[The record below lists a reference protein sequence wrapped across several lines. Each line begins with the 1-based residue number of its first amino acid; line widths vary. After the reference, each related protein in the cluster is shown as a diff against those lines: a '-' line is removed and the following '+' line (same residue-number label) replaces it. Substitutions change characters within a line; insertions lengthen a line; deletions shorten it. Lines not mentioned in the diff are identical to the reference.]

1 MRVGAEAKRH
11 QVDVEAPFSA
21 DGLLDIRTFSDF
33 LLGQSAS
40 QNGSPT
46 GSSNVSLS
54 NGSSGLFRKD
64 ERYTDFA
71 AFLQDDVKV
80 RPWLT
85 VNAGLRYEIFGAPSD
100 IDGRLVT
107 FDPEIASRTAPSDG
121 TLSGF
126 VVPSNFRGDVPA
138 GVIRSSIEGL
148 FPTRHHDVSPRLGFV
163 LRVAN
168 RPTVLLRGGYG
179 IYFDRLSAGL
189 AENLLAQEP
198 FSTFQ
203 FFAGASNGGATLQ
216 QPFTPLLP
224 VNSSYPLFSP
234 RVPGGGPSVAAISRR
249 MTDPY
254 TQEYNLNSQ
263 IALGRDYLLEVG
275 YVGTRS
281 LHMAGCTEFNQALLA
296 SPANPINGET
306 TNTAA
311 NVIQRLPFAGISPGS
326 LLCESSFDSNYNSL
340 QTSVTK
346 RLSHGLQFL
355 GSYTWSR
362 NLDQTSGSSGSEVF
376 ETHLI
381 TNDQTNF
388 RQAYGPTDFD
398 RTHRAVLS
406 LVYSPSIGRNVQ
418 GILRRALIDWQISG
432 LLVAQSGTPIT
443 ILDDNAGTVYG
454 NYPFENRA
462 QLSGLKPSTGGSLYA
477 RAIGGYLNPA
487 AFTFAPEALNGTGP
501 SDTDFG
507 NSGVGLVR
515 GPGQRNIDMA
525 LERAFPIAE
534 AHSIH
539 MRAEFFNLT
548 NTANFSNPDSSISSG
563 AAFGVITSTAN
574 NPRIIQLALKYRF

>member
-1 MRVGAEAKRH
+1 
-11 QVDVEAPFSA
+11 
-21 DGLLDIRTFSDF
+21 
-33 LLGQSAS
+33 
-40 QNGSPT
+40 
-46 GSSNVSLS
+46 
-54 NGSSGLFRKD
+54 
-64 ERYTDFA
+64 
-71 AFLQDDVKV
+71 
-80 RPWLT
+80 
-85 VNAGLRYEIFGAPSD
+85 
-100 IDGRLVT
+100 
-107 FDPEIASRTAPSDG
+107 
-121 TLSGF
+121 
-126 VVPSNFRGDVPA
+126 
-138 GVIRSSIEGL
+138 
-148 FPTRHHDVSPRLGFV
+148 
-163 LRVAN
+163 
-168 RPTVLLRGGYG
+168 
-179 IYFDRLSAGL
+179 
-189 AENLLAQEP
+189 
-198 FSTFQ
+198 
-203 FFAGASNGGATLQ
+203 
-216 QPFTPLLP
+216 
-224 VNSSYPLFSP
+224 
-234 RVPGGGPSVAAISRR
+234 

-326 LLCESSFDSNYNSL
+326 LSCESSFDSNYNSL

-487 AFTFAPEALNGTGP
+487 AFTSAPEALNGTGP

-548 NTANFSNPDSSISSG
+548 NTANFSNPNSSISSG